1 MKKLPGRTRTAAE
14 PAGRHRILS
23 RLLSTVAIVA
33 MLATAGIIA
42 TPAPAAWA
50 ADYPSWD
57 DVIAARNNETAKAA
71 EVARVQSLLAGLEAA
86 VASTQADAE
95 AKGQIY
101 FDAQQKFDA
110 AARKAEELK
119 KQADAAQS
127 AAAKSKARAGQVASQ
142 LARSGGG
149 DLTATLLFS
158 GDNADDLL
166 AQLGLASKVADQSQ
180 GLYSKAIQDQ
190 NTAQSLTDQA
200 TVAKNALQALAEAA
214 QVAQVAAQT
223 AADAAAAALAEQQ
236 ANKARLD
243 AQLATLQSDRIHAES
258 EYLAGVQAQW
268 GAGAGLGAGKISASG
283 WARPAG
289 GHISSGFG
297 RRIAPCGGCSSFH
310 EGVDLAASCN
320 SPIFAAHSGTVIYA
334 GPYGGY
340 GNFVQISNEDGSGI
354 STAYG
359 HIVNGGTLVHTGQSV
374 GVGQQ
379 IARVGSTGHS
389 TGCHLHFE
397 VRVNNV
403 PRDPVSFMR
412 SQGIELA
419 N

>member
-1 MKKLPGRTRTAAE
+1 M
-14 PAGRHRILS
+14 S
-23 RLLSTVAIVA
+23 RLLAVLAIVG
-33 MLATAGIIA
+33 MFATAGVVA
-42 TPAPAAWA
+42 APAAWA
-50 ADYPSWD
+50 ADYPSWS
-57 DVIAARNNETAKAA
+57 DVLAARNNETAKKA
-71 EVARVQSLLAGLEAA
+71 EVARVQGMLAGLEAA
-86 VASTQADAE
+86 VTSTQADAE
-95 AKGQIY
+95 AKGQLY
-101 FDAQQKFDA
+101 QDAQLKFDEA
-110 AARKAEELK
+110 AFKAEQLK
-119 KQADAAQS
+119 KQADEAQ
-127 AAAKSKARAGQVASQ
+127 AQAAKSRMRAGQLASQ

-158 GDNADDLL
+158 GDNADNLL

-180 GLYSKAIQDQ
+180 GLYSKAVQDQ

-200 TVAKNALQALAEAA
+200 NVAKDALRILAEEAQAA
-214 QVAQVAAQT
+214 QVVAQA
-223 AADAAAAALAEQQ
+223 AADAATAALAEQQ

-243 AQLATLQSDRIHAES
+243 AQLATLQSDRVHAES

-268 GAGAGLGAGKISASG
+268 GAGAGLGAGQISASG

-289 GHISSGFG
+289 GHINSGFG
-297 RRIAPCGGCSSFH
+297 SRIPPCAGCSSYH
-310 EGVDLAASCN
+310 AGVDLGAGCN
-320 SPIFAAHSGTVIYA
+320 SPIFAAHSGTVLYA
-334 GPYGGY
+334 GPFGGY
-340 GNFVQISNEDGSGI
+340 GNFVQIANEDGTGI

-359 HIVNGGTLVHTGQSV
+359 HIVNGGTLVHTGEQV

-403 PRDPVSFMR
+403 ARDPVSFMR